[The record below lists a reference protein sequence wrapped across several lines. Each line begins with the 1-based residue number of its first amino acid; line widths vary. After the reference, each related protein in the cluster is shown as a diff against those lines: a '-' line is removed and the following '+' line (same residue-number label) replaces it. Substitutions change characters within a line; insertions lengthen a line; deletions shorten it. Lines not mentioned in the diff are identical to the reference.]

1 MSLFA
6 WFAIIYTVANIIY
19 FTVMIMNDAYGK
31 KPEEENK
38 AEEID
43 VPATKMIRLLPRKSP

>member
-38 AEEID
+38 AE
-43 VPATKMIRLLPRKSP
+43 